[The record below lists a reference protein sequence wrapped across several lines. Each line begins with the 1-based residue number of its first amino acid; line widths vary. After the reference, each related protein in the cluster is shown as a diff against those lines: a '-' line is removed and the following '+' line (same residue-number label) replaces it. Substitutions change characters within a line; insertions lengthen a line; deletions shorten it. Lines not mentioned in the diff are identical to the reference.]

1 MHDHELDDLFA
12 QARALTP
19 ADEGAAGRFLAG
31 HRQRRAHRRQLRA
44 GWVSAL
50 LASAAVVTGL
60 LVTHPDTPLPASAAY
75 DAYQSAAGDGW

>member
-1 MHDHELDDLFA
+1 MTDHDLDTLFA

-31 HRQRRAHRRQLRA
+31 HRQRRSRQRTLWA
-44 GWVSAL
+44 GGASAL
-50 LASAAVVTGL
+50 LAAAVVTGV
-60 LVTHPDTPLPASAAY
+60 LVGHPDTLLPASAAY